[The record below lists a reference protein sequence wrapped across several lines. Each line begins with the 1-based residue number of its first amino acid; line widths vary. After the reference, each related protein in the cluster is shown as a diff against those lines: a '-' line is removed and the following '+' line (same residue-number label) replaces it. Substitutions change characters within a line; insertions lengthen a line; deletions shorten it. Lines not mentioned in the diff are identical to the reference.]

1 MLTIDSVN
9 RTLQDFWPEW
19 QVDRDIGE
27 GSHGVVYRASNADG
41 ETCAIKVIS
50 VPQNQAEITAYMAEG
65 NNELTTRAYFLD
77 IVNDF
82 VNEINFLD
90 NLKDEEHVVHIED
103 HKVVAHEQEIGW
115 DIYIRMELLTPCQA
129 YFPVGDVD
137 QNEVIHLGSDICK
150 ALIACSK
157 LQIIHRDI
165 KPENIFVSDDGTFKL
180 GDFGVARRLDH
191 KTSSLSQKGT
201 YNYMA
206 PEVFKGEG
214 YTENVDLYSLGI
226 VLFRFMNNNRAPFLS
241 PTKQLIPYKETM
253 EAFERRMD
261 GEEIPDAVN
270 ASPAFNALIQ
280 KACRFAPVQRYQ
292 SAEEMLKAFG
302 QVSESIAAGERA
314 ERAFSRKTARSISV
328 RSKVKYIASIAAIC
342 AVIAITLS
350 AGVYLIYT
358 SVKDTGKQETSMK
371 EDSSKISRYENPAD
385 TPVMEIND
393 ENLEAALREITDI
406 TDGDLYFGDV
416 WNAIYDNAF
425 SLDLSGRDIK
435 DIGALSDLTLISDL
449 NLGENDIKDLS
460 PLSGLK
466 NLNML
471 DLSDN
476 NISDLSMLN
485 LDWAKLESLRELTL
499 NDNESLTGLSSLIGL
514 DHLLKLD
521 LNHTGITDADVK
533 SIGEMDQLEALSL
546 GDDKL
551 TDLSALASLANLQT
565 LYLNNNESINDF
577 SFLKNLRS
585 LSVLD
590 LSATGLSDDD
600 LQTLSGIKSLTE
612 LTIQGNKAVTDL
624 KPLSTLKG
632 LTVLD
637 AQSCSISD
645 LASLKGL
652 IDLNSLVL
660 ADNQVSSIE
669 DINGLNH
676 LVYLDL
682 RSNQIESIAA
692 LSGLS
697 KELGTLYLQNN
708 RISGS
713 LDALAN
719 MKQLTTLDISENND
733 ISDMSA
739 LLSLKSILRNLNYS
753 EEQLKSDINR
763 DVIRELNKNHV
774 DLDPAYKE

>member
-9 RTLQDFWPEW
+9 RALQDFWPEW
-19 QVDRDIGE
+19 QVDREIDE
-27 GSHGVVYRASNADG
+27 GSHGVVYRASNADD

-82 VNEINFLD
+82 VNEISFLD

-137 QNEVIHLGSDICK
+137 QNEVIRLGSDICK

-261 GEEIPDAVN
+261 GEEIPDAMN

-280 KACRFAPVQRYQ
+280 KACRFAPEQRYQ

-328 RSKVKYIASIAAIC
+328 RRKVKYIASIAVIC

-358 SVKDTGKQETSMK
+358 SVKDNGKQEATK
-371 EDSSKISRYENPAD
+371 DSPAELSRYENPAD

-393 ENLEAALREITDI
+393 KNLETALRETTGIA
-406 TDGDLYFGDV
+406 DGDLHFGDV
-416 WNAIYDNAF
+416 WNAIYDDDF

-435 DIGALSDLTLISDL
+435 DISALSDLTLITDL
-449 NLGENDIKDLS
+449 NLSENDIKDLS

-471 DLSDN
+471 DLSGN
-476 NISDLSMLN
+476 NISDLSKLN

-499 NDNESLTGLSSLIGL
+499 NENESLIGLSSLIGL
-514 DHLLKLD
+514 NHLLKLD
-521 LNHTGITDADVK
+521 LNHTGITDADIK

-546 GDDKL
+546 GDDSL
-551 TDLSALASLANLQT
+551 TDLSALASLTNLQT

-585 LSVLD
+585 LRVLD

-612 LTIQGNKAVTDL
+612 LTIQGNKAITDL
-624 KPLSTLKG
+624 KSLSTLKG

-652 IDLNSLVL
+652 TELNSLVL
-660 ADNQVSSIE
+660 ADNQVKSIE
-669 DINGLNH
+669 DIQGLSH

-682 RSNQIESIAA
+682 RSNQIESISA
-692 LSGLS
+692 LDGLS
-697 KELGTLYLQNN
+697 NELGTLYLQNN
-708 RISGS
+708 QISGN
-713 LDALAN
+713 LDTLAD
-719 MKQLTTLDISENND
+719 MKQLTTLDISDNND

-739 LLSLKSILRNLNYS
+739 LLNLKKVLRILNYS
-753 EEQLKSDINR
+753 EEQLTSDVNR
-763 DVIRELNKNHV
+763 NVIRELNENHV